1 MKINKSLFFTL
12 IFKDAYFGGNSL
24 VVRPSRELFLF
35 EFDVDLSA
43 GAKFRVDYAFKD
55 ENESERRRAES
66 FALALKYEIN
76 SDSGARIV
84 CVGGSDSALEVI
96 KTIEPAKL
104 DETQW
109 QKKSIFYIVKS
120 SIKLISIS
128 ALNRYEESS
137 ERSIKLGYL
146 KLNELSSENL
156 IEQIVPDLKIEWQT
170 QLFRIE
176 GKTYLTLRL
185 NWSDQ
190 PEWYFNVFVDSHRYL
205 ENPKISDEDVEGEED
220 EPFEM
225 NSDLKYVGSTQ
236 IPNFVVCLHL
246 NDQVWLDPTLEC
258 DSPPLA
264 FYVVVE
270 PVREMP
276 SSRIRPSESIKNMAS
291 YHNAVLLKEDRI
303 KQNNDAKK
311 NPKFFEKL
319 VDDFE
324 CFL

>member
-1 MKINKSLFFTL
+1 M

-24 VVRPSRELFLF
+24 IIRPNRELFLF
-35 EFDVDLSA
+35 EFDVDLSV

-55 ENESERRRAES
+55 ENESERRSADS
-66 FALALKYEIN
+66 FVLALKYEIN
-76 SDSGARIV
+76 SESSVKNV
-84 CVGGSDSALEVI
+84 CAGSSDSALEVM
-96 KTIEPAKL
+96 KTIESAKL

-109 QKKSIFYIVKS
+109 QKRSIFYVVRS

-137 ERSIKLGYL
+137 EKSIKLGYL

-176 GKTYLTLRL
+176 GNTYMTLRL
-185 NWSDQ
+185 NWTEQ
-190 PEWYFNVFVDSHRYL
+190 TGWYFNVFVDSHRYF
-205 ENPKISDEDVEGEED
+205 EKAKKSDEDVKGEED
-220 EPFEM
+220 EPFEI

-258 DSPPLA
+258 DSAPLA

-270 PVREMP
+270 PVREIP
-276 SSRIRPSESIKNMAS
+276 SSRIRPAESIKNMANF
-291 YHNAVLLKEDRI
+291 HNVVLVKEDRV

-311 NPKFFEKL
+311 NPKFFENL